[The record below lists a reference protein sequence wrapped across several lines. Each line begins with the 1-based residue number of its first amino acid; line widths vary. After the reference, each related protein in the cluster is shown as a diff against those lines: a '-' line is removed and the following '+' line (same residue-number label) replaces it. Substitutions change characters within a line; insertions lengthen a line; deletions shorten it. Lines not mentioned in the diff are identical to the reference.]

1 MIWFFIINAFLLLVF
16 KLRPYLYL
24 TPVDALLSAEAQRKE
39 AAIKLADSMESLVI
53 SIRAQVSEE
62 GTLYGAVGT
71 REIADSLIE
80 KGFELEKSAIR
91 LPEGVLKEVGEYA
104 VDLEL
109 HPEVVKTISIEINA
123 AEEN

>member
-1 MIWFFIINAFLLLVF
+1 M
-16 KLRPYLYL
+16 
-24 TPVDALLSAEAQRKE
+24 
-39 AAIKLADSMESLVI
+39 
-53 SIRAQVSEE
+53 
-62 GTLYGAVGT
+62 
-71 REIADSLIE
+71 IE

-91 LPEGVLKEVGEYA
+91 LPEGVLKEVGKYA